1 MKKMF
6 FIMMALLIALIVF
19 ADDYKILY
27 MNTSSVKIGN
37 RECRKG
43 DLFSSDSIIV
53 WTKERQAIKAQ
64 NLRNKEIFLFT
75 ERAFKS
81 NNSMTMTIREYLFK
95 TKHMSARATG
105 LSLSELSELL
115 NDTFDLLDTI
125 RFESPVPMDSTRSYY
140 IQYIKNDSTIEK
152 KLPTE
157 QDVIIL
163 SRTIFE
169 NCDSI
174 EERNVRILFR
184 SKSINED
191 YILTDSMRIVLVPF
205 NIDNQCQNI
214 DNSYNCICNQEK

>member
-1 MKKMF
+1 MKKSLFM
-6 FIMMALLIALIVF
+6 MMAFLIAMMVF

-27 MNTSSVKIGN
+27 MNMSSVMIGS

-43 DLFSSDSIIV
+43 DLFSSDSTIV
-53 WTKERQAIKAQ
+53 WTNGRQAIKAQ
-64 NLRNKEIFLFT
+64 NLQNKEIFLFT

-81 NNSMTMTIREYLFK
+81 NSSMTIKDYLFK
-95 TKHMSARATG
+95 TKRMSSRATG

-115 NDTFDLLDTI
+115 TDTFDLLDTI

-140 IQYIKNDSTIEK
+140 IQYIRNDSTIEK

-157 QDVIIL
+157 QDDIFL

-169 NCDSI
+169 CCDSV

-184 SKSINED
+184 SKSIKED
-191 YILTDSMRIVLVPF
+191 YILTDSMRIVLIPF
-205 NIDNQCQNI
+205 NIDKQRQNI
-214 DNSYNCICNQEK
+214 DNPYNCVCNQQK